1 MNYLE
6 TKCLNYYLNDMNR
19 EFKEIQRFTQWYLWA
34 FLVFIGIMP
43 FYGIY
48 KRILNPSPF
57 FDDPFKDGMLL
68 LFIGLIFGLIYL
80 FFKMK
85 LVTIIDN
92 KEIRMI
98 FKPFVVKVIR
108 WENVKD
114 ARIVD
119 YGFVGGWGIRYGS
132 KYGTVYNTSGRIG
145 LAIETTKGEKF
156 VIGTRKHNELK
167 KMIQN
172 TLKHT

>member
-1 MNYLE
+1 MH
-6 TKCLNYYLNDMNR
+6 R
-19 EFKEIQRFTQWYLWA
+19 EFKEIQRFTQWYIWV
-34 FLVFIGIMP
+34 FLVFIGVMP

-48 KRILNPSPF
+48 KRIQNPSPL

-85 LVTIIDN
+85 LVTIIDD

-108 WENVKD
+108 WEIVKY
-114 ARIVD
+114 AKIVD

-132 KYGTVYNTSGRIG
+132 DYGTVYNTSGRIG
-145 LAIETTKGEKF
+145 LAIETAKGEKF
-156 VIGTRKHNELK
+156 VIGTRKPKELK
-167 KMIQN
+167 KIIKN
-172 TLKHT
+172 IPIHTYNQ